1 MATTVLS
8 NLPSENNPDSASKT
22 LLYFN
27 DYASAGQEY
36 AAADVDA
43 TVGFM
48 KNKGFGDQ
56 ASLITAMILLKQAK
70 IDSIPVWKLIETLS
84 GLETIQ
90 LSALVGEILNSNRIP
105 TSSLGFRVAEVR
117 NEFQTRNIL
126 P

>member
-1 MATTVLS
+1 MTTEVLS
-8 NLPSENNPDSASKT
+8 NLPSESNPDSATKT
-22 LLYFN
+22 LMYFN
-27 DYASAGQEY
+27 DYGNAGQEY

-56 ASLITAMILLKQAK
+56 ASLITSMILLKQAK
-70 IDSIPVWKLIETLS
+70 IDKIPVWKLIETLS

-117 NEFQTRNIL
+117 NEFQSRNIL